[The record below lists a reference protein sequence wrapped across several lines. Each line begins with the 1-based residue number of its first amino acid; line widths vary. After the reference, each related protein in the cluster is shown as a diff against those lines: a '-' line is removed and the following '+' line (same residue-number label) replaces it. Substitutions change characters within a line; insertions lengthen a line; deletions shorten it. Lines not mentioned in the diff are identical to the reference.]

1 MKNKIVVAE
10 PMSTAFNFLEDIR
23 QRGYEPVILEA
34 YIPEG
39 YARRLMDEERKNKYA
54 RIGYPITRIK
64 ENPDYAAT
72 LREVRGLAPLL
83 VLVGGEEGV
92 IIGTRLADDL
102 GLTGNPF
109 SNIPKM
115 TRKSV
120 MYRTLK
126 EAGLRYI
133 RGQEVSSWEDCLLF
147 LDKMGME
154 DVVLKHDHGVASVG
168 VHLVHGKEEL
178 LAAFRQEKTAE
189 NMFGEAE
196 NRLLLQERIFGE
208 EYVVNTVSRNGVPAL
223 TSVFR
228 YHKKQTP
235 SGYVIYRGLEAVM
248 ELGRKEAQLVE
259 YAFRAV
265 QALGIT
271 DGPVHG
277 EYMVDERGPVLIEAN
292 CRVMGGSAPSGFLDK
307 VFGYHETD
315 VVLDCMLD
323 CDFHRDFL
331 QKPYRPLRKGYVKD
345 FYSDRDKTISSS
357 GIVPILLNME
367 SFYSGWVENAGKT
380 DRLRKTIDLGQA
392 YEPDAVLYA
401 RKTKSL
407 RKTIDL
413 ETETGCVYLVHDD
426 PETAKREFDL
436 LMLIEEKY
444 PNLLHSNTSLF
455 IPPEDSSEFTPE
467 IMDILECDT
476 ETLILDIISFY
487 KNGSKGNPIVPEKLL
502 DANPYNREIMDVLKK
517 ISGVC
522 SKAFL

>member
-1 MKNKIVVAE
+1 MKNKIVVTE

-23 QRGYEPVILEA
+23 QRGYEPVILES

-39 YARRLMDEERKNKYA
+39 YARRLMDEERKTKYA
-54 RIGYPITRIK
+54 RIKYPITLIK
-64 ENPDYAAT
+64 EKPDYAAT
-72 LREVRGLAPLL
+72 LREVQGLGPLL

-92 IIGTRLADDL
+92 VIGTRLADDL

-120 MYRTLK
+120 MHRALK
-126 EAGLRYI
+126 ESGLRYI
-133 RGQEVSSWEDCLLF
+133 RGKEVSSWEDCLLF
-147 LDKMGME
+147 LEKTGAE
-154 DVVLKHDHGVASVG
+154 DVVLKHVHGVASVG

-178 LAAFRQEKTAE
+178 LAAFRREEKAE

-208 EYVVNTVSRNGVPAL
+208 EYIVNTVSRNGVPAL

-228 YHKKQTP
+228 YYKKQTS
-235 SGYVIYRGLEAVM
+235 SGYIIYRGLEAVT
-248 ELGRKEAQLVE
+248 ELGRKEKQLVE
-259 YAFRAV
+259 YAFHAV

-277 EYMVDERGPVLIEAN
+277 EYMIDGKGPVLIEAN
-292 CRVMGGSAPSGFLDK
+292 CRVMGGSVPSGFLDK
-307 VFGYHETD
+307 VFGYHETG

-323 CDFHRDFL
+323 SDFHRDFL

-345 FYSDRDKTISSS
+345 FYSDRDKLISSS

-380 DRLRKTIDLGQA
+380 DRLR
-392 YEPDAVLYA
+392 E
-401 RKTKSL
+401 
-407 RKTIDL
+407 TIDL

-426 PETAKREFDL
+426 AETTKRAFEL

-444 PNLLHSNTSLF
+444 PDLLHSNTSLF
-455 IPPEDSSEFTPE
+455 VPPKDSSELTPE
-467 IMDILECDT
+467 IMDILKRDT
-476 ETLILDIISFY
+476 ETLILDIVSFY
-487 KNGSKGNPIVPEKLL
+487 KNGSEGTPIIPEKLL
-502 DANPYNREIMDVLKK
+502 NANPYNREIMEALKN
-517 ISGVC
+517 ISGV
-522 SKAFL
+522 

>member
-54 RIGYPITRIK
+54 RIKYPITLIK
-64 ENPDYAAT
+64 ENPDYATT
-72 LREVRGLAPLL
+72 LREVHGLDPLL

-102 GLTGNPF
+102 GLTGNSF
-109 SNIPKM
+109 SNIQKM

-120 MYRTLK
+120 MHRALK

-133 RGQEVSSWEDCLLF
+133 HGKEVSSWEDCLLF
-147 LDKMGME
+147 LEETGME
-154 DVVLKHDHGVASVG
+154 DVALKHDHGVASVG

-178 LAAFRQEKTAE
+178 LDAFRQEKTAE

-196 NRLLLQERIFGE
+196 NRLLLQERIFGD
-208 EYVVNTVSRNGVPAL
+208 EYVVNTNSRNGVPAL

-235 SGYVIYRGLEAVM
+235 SGYIVYRGLEAVM
-248 ELGRKEAQLVE
+248 ELDRKEAQLVE
-259 YAFRAV
+259 YAFQAV

-277 EYMVDERGPVLIEAN
+277 EYMIDEKGPVLIEAN

-315 VVLDCMLD
+315 VVLDSMLD
-323 CDFHRDFL
+323 GDFHRNFL
-331 QKPYRPLRKGYVKD
+331 KKPYRPLRKGYVKD

-357 GIVPILLNME
+357 GIVPILRNME
-367 SFYSGWVENAGKT
+367 SFYSGWVENARKT
-380 DRLRKTIDLGQA
+380 DHIR
-392 YEPDAVLYA
+392 E
-401 RKTKSL
+401 
-407 RKTIDL
+407 TIDL

-426 PETAKREFDL
+426 PESTKRDFDL
-436 LMLIEEKY
+436 LMLIEETY
-444 PNLLHSNTSLF
+444 PDLLYSNTSLF
-455 IPPEDSSEFTPE
+455 HPPENSAALTPE
-467 IMDILECDT
+467 IMDILKRDT
-476 ETLILDIISFY
+476 ETLISDIISFY
-487 KNGSKGNPIVPEKLL
+487 KNGAKGNPIIPEKLL
-502 DANPYNREIMDVLKK
+502 NATPYNREIMDILKN
-517 ISGVC
+517 ISGV
-522 SKAFL
+522 SFKSPQ